1 MTRPKRRVS
10 AEGEKAKEERIQDA
24 TELFLRLRDSQKR
37 ISIRQA
43 AMTHGI
49 PWTTLRDR
57 VRGGVQQKSQQKL
70 TLFEEVVIE
79 SYCNTLYVWGWPPRV
94 HQIRRM

>member
-49 PWTTLRDR
+49 P
-57 VRGGVQQKSQQKL
+57 
-70 TLFEEVVIE
+70 
-79 SYCNTLYVWGWPPRV
+79 
-94 HQIRRM
+94 